1 MGYQVGQ
8 VIYLVSKKDTR
19 IFPARVIEQISRRT
33 LAGEEESYIIE
44 LPDKKSSRVPLENI
58 DAEIFVSLDLL
69 KTHLLNEA
77 TATIDRVVENAAVVQ
92 KQVFKSEATIQDSAL
107 QDAADSVEIDIGDGV
122 KARVNLET
130 LGDVKIAE

>member
-8 VIYLVSKKDTR
+8 VVYLVSKKDTR

-33 LAGEEESYIIE
+33 LAGEEESYTIE
-44 LPDKKSSRVPLENI
+44 LPDKKASRVPLENI

-77 TATIDRVVENAAVVQ
+77 TSTINRVVENAAAVQ
-92 KQVFKSEATIQDSAL
+92 KRVFKSEATIQDSAL
-107 QDAADSVEIDIGDGV
+107 QDDADSVEIDMGDGV

>member
-8 VIYLVSKKDTR
+8 VVYLVSKKDTR
-19 IFPARVIEQISRRT
+19 IFPAMVIEQISRRT

-44 LPDKKSSRVPLENI
+44 PPDKKASRVPLENI

-69 KTHLLNEA
+69 KAHLLNEA
-77 TATIDRVVENAAVVQ
+77 TSTIEKVVENAATVQ
-92 KQVFKSEATIQDSAL
+92 KRVFKSEATIQDSVL
-107 QDAADSVEIDIGDGV
+107 QDSADSVEIDMGDGV

>member
-8 VIYLVSKKDTR
+8 VVYLVSKKDTR

-33 LAGEEESYIIE
+33 LAGEEESYTIE
-44 LPDKKSSRVPLENI
+44 LPDKKASRVSLENI

-69 KTHLLNEA
+69 KAHLLNEA
-77 TATIDRVVENAAVVQ
+77 TSTIERVVENAAVVQ
-92 KQVFKSEATIQDSAL
+92 KRVFKSEATIQDSVL
-107 QDAADSVEIDIGDGV
+107 QDADDSVEIDMGDGV